1 MEKQSLIRSGLSGF
15 MVKVGVLEPI
25 YNSTTANY

>member
-1 MEKQSLIRSGLSGF
+1 